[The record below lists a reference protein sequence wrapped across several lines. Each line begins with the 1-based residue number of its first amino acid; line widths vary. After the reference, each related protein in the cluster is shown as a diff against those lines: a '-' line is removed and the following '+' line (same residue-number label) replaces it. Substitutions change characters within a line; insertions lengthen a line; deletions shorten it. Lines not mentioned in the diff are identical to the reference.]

1 MMNIDKNNTST
12 YYYKSLAPIPI
23 WDTPIFSVGIG
34 PYRSFSVPT
43 PGIILADKPIKERKM
58 QPSKKTVRYLDS
70 TACLRTAVIDIYKP
84 RDTLPEP
91 LYSVRKLCSA
101 NDLSIRIL
109 NEIAFKRKVLEEAA
123 SELPDGTPL
132 SRIITVYNDKI
143 LGLINKQQINDE
155 QKEQRML
162 KRQQEWYNQ
171 GKTPDTPLNK
181 LMLELQMPF
190 EIYNFITSIGCV
202 SIERE
207 PENKDK
213 STFDFIR
220 VYASTKAISLEEK
233 RQILS
238 THKREILR
246 LILTKI
252 KRSPNFQ
259 RYDIPINFLR
269 LTQCTLTRDQQI
281 VFVFELKNIN

>member
-1 MMNIDKNNTST
+1 MNLDKNNTST
-12 YYYKSLAPIPI
+12 YYYKGLAPIPI
-23 WDTPIFSVGIG
+23 WDIPIFGVDIG

-43 PGIILADKPIKERKM
+43 PGIILADKPIRERKM
-58 QPSKKTVRYLDS
+58 HPSKKTVRYLNS
-70 TACLRTAVIDIYKP
+70 TACLQTAVIDIYKP
-84 RDTLPEP
+84 RETLPEP

-101 NDLSIRIL
+101 DDLSIRIL
-109 NEIAFKRKVLEEAA
+109 NGIAFKQKVLEETA
-123 SELPDGTPL
+123 SELPDGTHL

-155 QKEQRML
+155 QKEQRRF
-162 KRQQEWYNQ
+162 KRYQERYNQ
-171 GKTPDTPLNK
+171 GKTPNTPLNK
-181 LMLELQMPF
+181 LMLELQTPF
-190 EIYNFITSIGCV
+190 EIYNFITNISCV

-207 PENKDK
+207 PENKNK
-213 STFDFIR
+213 NTFDFVR
-220 VYASTKAISLEEK
+220 VYASTKALSLTEK

-238 THKREILR
+238 TYKREILR

-252 KRSPNFQ
+252 KQSPDFR
-259 RYDIPINFLR
+259 RYNIPINFLR

>member
-1 MMNIDKNNTST
+1 MNIDKNNTST
-12 YYYKSLAPIPI
+12 YYCKGLAPIPI
-23 WDTPIFSVGIG
+23 WDTPIFSVDIG

-43 PGIILADKPIKERKM
+43 PGIILADKIIRERAL
-58 QPSKKTVRYLDS
+58 QPCRKTVRYLDS
-70 TACLRTAVIDIYKP
+70 IARLRTAVVDIYKP
-84 RDTLPEP
+84 RETLPKP

-101 NDLSIRIL
+101 DDKSIRVL
-109 NEIAFKRKVLEEAA
+109 NGVEFNRKVLEEAA
-123 SELPDGTPL
+123 SELPDGTHL

-143 LGLINKQQINDE
+143 AGLISKQQINDE
-155 QKEQRML
+155 QKEQRRL
-162 KRQQEWYNQ
+162 KRQQERYNQ
-171 GKTPDTPLNK
+171 GKTPNTALNK
-181 LMLELQMPF
+181 LMVELQIPF
-190 EIYNFITSIGCV
+190 EVYNFITGIGCV
-202 SIERE
+202 RMERE

-213 STFDFIR
+213 STFDFVR

-238 THKREILR
+238 TYKREILR

>member
-1 MMNIDKNNTST
+1 MNPKNQST
-12 YYYKSLAPIPI
+12 YYGRIIPT
-23 WDTPIFSVGIG
+23 WRTPIFSVGIL
-34 PYRSFSVPT
+34 PYESFSVT
-43 PGIILADKPIKERKM
+43 TSGIKLADKIIRGRKI
-58 QPSKKTVRYLDS
+58 QPCRKTVRYLDS
-70 TACLRTAVIDIYKP
+70 IAHFRTATVDIYKP
-84 RDTLPEP
+84 RETLPKP

-101 NDLSIRIL
+101 NDMPIRIL
-109 NEIAFKRKVLEEAA
+109 NGVEFKRKVLEEAA
-123 SELPDGTPL
+123 SELPDGTHL

-143 LGLINKQQINDE
+143 AGLINKQQINDE
-155 QKEQRML
+155 QKEQRRL
-162 KRQQEWYNQ
+162 KRQQERYNQ
-171 GKTPDTPLNK
+171 GKTADTPLNK
-181 LMLELQMPF
+181 LMVELQMPF
-190 EIYNFITSIGCV
+190 EIYNFITGISNV

-213 STFDFIR
+213 NTFDFVR

-238 THKREILR
+238 TYKREILR

-281 VFVFELKNIN
+281 VFVFELKDIN